1 MSKLENQTI
10 YECDICHTLALASIE
25 CSDTHTFLK
34 SIPSGWN
41 KWRNLDVCP
50 KCSKAVGVAI
60 IMLIGK
66 EKAD

>member
-10 YECDICHTLALASIE
+10 YECDICHDIAVSVQRCTNEQSTDLPKDWNNWRGLTL
-25 CSDTHTFLK
+25 
-34 SIPSGWN
+34 
-41 KWRNLDVCP
+41 CP

-66 EKAD
+66 EKVD